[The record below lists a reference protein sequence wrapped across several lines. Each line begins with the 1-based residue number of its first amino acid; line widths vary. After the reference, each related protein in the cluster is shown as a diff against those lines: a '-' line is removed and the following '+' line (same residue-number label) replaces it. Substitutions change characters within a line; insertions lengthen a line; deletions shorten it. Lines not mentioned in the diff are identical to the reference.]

1 MVADH
6 QGGGRQGGVSN
17 QSHALKPGGAD
28 ALLFDLGG
36 VVIDI
41 DFNRAFACWAGHAK
55 CDERLVRERFSPDA
69 AYNRHE
75 IGEIGVEDYFVSL
88 RASLGIA
95 LTHAQFLDGWNAIF
109 IGAVPGIAELLARA
123 AQHLP
128 LYAFT
133 NTNPTHAA
141 YWSEKFPDAVKSFK
155 KVFVSSSIGLRKPDA
170 EAFAFVVRDIGVP
183 AKRIVFFDDSP
194 HNIEGAGAC
203 GLQTVLV
210 KSPSDVVA
218 ALAALGLIG

>member
-1 MVADH
+1 M
-6 QGGGRQGGVSN
+6 R
-17 QSHALKPGGAD
+17 PGGAD

-41 DFNRAFACWAGHAK
+41 DFNRAFARWAAHAG

-75 IGEIGVEDYFVSL
+75 IGEIGIEDYSASL
-88 RASLGIA
+88 RASLDLD

-109 IGAVPGIAELLARA
+109 IGEIPGIAGLLARA

-141 YWSEKFPDAVKSFK
+141 VWSAEFAGALKHFK
-155 KVFVSSSIGLRKPDA
+155 TIFVSSSIGLRKPDA
-170 EAFAFVVRDIGVP
+170 EAFRFVVNEIGVP
-183 AKRIVFFDDSP
+183 ANRILFFDDSP
-194 HNIEGAGAC
+194 HNIAGARAC

-210 KSPSDVVA
+210 KTAKDVAA
-218 ALAALGLIG
+218 ALAALGLIR